1 MLCCCNLEHHATPW
15 LPNSSQTELIYA
27 ADCIISFL
35 MEMDLRNRLPSLL
48 SYVHGPVPLTDDQ
61 RTRCFLT
68 RQLIFSNDN
77 SFRRVSCLETVQS
90 SITSLSVCRIQK
102 INFTNLGHP
111 KYLVPHGLTAPPHAR
126 ACMFPRRFLM
136 NDEMISSCVSVQQ
149 QIQKDEKF
157 KILLSLTRVFVW

>member
-1 MLCCCNLEHHATPW
+1 MFFSPFVRWIFFLKYCNTRSAVAVAKKSVKKKSKSQSSKLKMLCCCNLEHHATPW

-68 RQLIFSNDN
+68 R
-77 SFRRVSCLETVQS
+77 
-90 SITSLSVCRIQK
+90 
-102 INFTNLGHP
+102 
-111 KYLVPHGLTAPPHAR
+111 
-126 ACMFPRRFLM
+126 
-136 NDEMISSCVSVQQ
+136 
-149 QIQKDEKF
+149 
-157 KILLSLTRVFVW
+157 